1 MYPQHCNLDSSSI
14 EGHWLRKAREEYGVK
29 LAPIQVQ
36 HFEGEHTWA
45 DSFTKLLAFNRTQY
59 ARVIS
64 LDSHANVLGHM
75 DELFLLPR
83 ASIAMPRAYWL
94 EEGLSS
100 QIAVI
105 EPSKYQFER
114 ILQAFR
120 RRQESDF
127 DMETS
132 NDLYARDCVIIPH
145 RMYDLLTGEFR
156 KKDHHR
162 EAKYVHF
169 SDWPY
174 PKPWVPNSEVK
185 RLELQPDCDGA
196 ETGERDCSDRR
207 IWNKIYREY
216 RERRQVSTYFAMFGS
231 S

>member
-1 MYPQHCNLDSSSI
+1 MIFESLSLSGSQADLLLMYPQHWNLDPSSI

-45 DSFTKLLAFNRTQY
+45 DSFTKLLAFNQTQY
-59 ARVIS
+59 ERVIS
-64 LDSHANVLGHM
+64 LDSDANVLGHM

-83 ASIAMPRAYWL
+83 APIAMPRAYWL

-105 EPSKYQFER
+105 EPSEYQFER
-114 ILQAFR
+114 TLQAFR

-127 DMETS
+127 DMEIV
-132 NDLYARDCVIIPH
+132 NDLYARDCVIIPQ
-145 RMYDLLTGEFR
+145 RTYDLLKGEFR

-162 EAKYVHF
+162 GQVCTLFRLAIFQTVGPEF
-169 SDWPY
+169 G
-174 PKPWVPNSEVK
+174 SE
-185 RLELQPDCDGA
+185 
-196 ETGERDCSDRR
+196 ETG
-207 IWNKIYREY
+207 
-216 RERRQVSTYFAMFGS
+216 TTTGL
-231 S
+231 